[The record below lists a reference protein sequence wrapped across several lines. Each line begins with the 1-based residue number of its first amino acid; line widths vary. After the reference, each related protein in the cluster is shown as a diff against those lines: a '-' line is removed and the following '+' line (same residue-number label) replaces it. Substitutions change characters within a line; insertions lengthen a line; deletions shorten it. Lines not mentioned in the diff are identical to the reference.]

1 MADVAADPLAR
12 YTAEFISELSAAD
25 RDAAVADLHR
35 QFLDELLD
43 AMAFQI
49 TCIRR
54 FLARRDDG
62 CAERTLAAFFDRAR
76 AAAKE
81 MRALR
86 DPSASAGTDAPPEPA
101 SPG

>member
-1 MADVAADPLAR
+1 MSEAGLTDPLAR

-49 TCIRR
+49 LCIRR

-62 CAERTLAAFFDRAR
+62 PAEATMRAFFDRAR
-76 AAAKE
+76 QAAKA
-81 MRALR
+81 MKALR
-86 DPSASAGTDAPPEPA
+86 DPANAAEPPEPA
-101 SPG
+101 TAG

>member
-1 MADVAADPLAR
+1 MNDAVAGDPLAR

-35 QFLDELLD
+35 EFLDELLD

-54 FLARRDDG
+54 FLDRRDDG
-62 CAERTLAAFFDRAR
+62 PAEATMRAFFDRAR
-76 AAAKE
+76 QAAKE
-81 MRALR
+81 MKALR
-86 DPSASAGTDAPPEPA
+86 DPAGAVALPEPA
-101 SPG
+101 TRG